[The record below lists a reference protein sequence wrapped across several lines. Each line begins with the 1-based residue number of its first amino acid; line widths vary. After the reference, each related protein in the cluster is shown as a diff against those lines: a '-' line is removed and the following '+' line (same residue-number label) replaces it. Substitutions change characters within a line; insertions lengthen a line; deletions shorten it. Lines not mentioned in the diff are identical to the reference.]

1 MGAMAPVTYI
11 NNHMTTNLSVNIS
24 NFVSDIFVIL
34 SHIDEAV
41 PIYISLANLE
51 TSHAHTTNMWMI
63 KGGTDGLLQFTGT
76 QNLKEEELWYKKI
89 KLMAFW

>member
-1 MGAMAPVTYI
+1 
-11 NNHMTTNLSVNIS
+11 
-24 NFVSDIFVIL
+24 
-34 SHIDEAV
+34 
-41 PIYISLANLE
+41 
-51 TSHAHTTNMWMI
+51 MWMI